1 MMCLFKVNYHR
12 MIETSPPPRHGMD
25 EVQFPHF
32 LWQSSKPAVGALLT
46 QAFLKNRPNEHW
58 VLVGE
63 GIAQCHAQLWTAWHS
78 AVRRQNRGTS
88 LARSLDAE
96 FLRYL
101 SGTHH
106 VSEAFKRA
114 GVRNGDQKGCFLAL
128 PSPDGPMDAL
138 PSLDGEQ
145 HSTLST
151 QAALLAEALGVE
163 IIDEELECNA
173 SGAQRLG
180 LEMADFSTLTCE
192 ALIGHI
198 VSAEFHS

>member
-1 MMCLFKVNYHR
+1 
-12 MIETSPPPRHGMD
+12 MIETSPLPRHGMD
-25 EVQFPHF
+25 EVPFPHF
-32 LWQSSKPAVGALLT
+32 LWQSSEPVIGASLT
-46 QAFLKNRPNEHW
+46 QAFLKNRPTEHW

-63 GIAQCHAQLWTAWHS
+63 GVAQCHAQLWTAWHS

-114 GVRNGDQKGCFLAL
+114 GVRDGDQKGCFLAL
-128 PSPDGPMDAL
+128 PSPDGPTDVL
-138 PSLDGEQ
+138 PFSDGDER
-145 HSTLST
+145 STLSA
-151 QAALLAEALGVE
+151 QAALLAEALGLE
-163 IIDEELECNA
+163 IITEELECNA

-180 LEMADFSTLTCE
+180 LELVDFSTLTCD